1 MPRQQ
6 EESGRTSRHPAS
18 DSLQQ
23 NEALRDRAV
32 SGFHTFGFVGA
43 CHRLQSG
50 SPKSTIKIVASR
62 HLEQVLAHA
71 ENQLA
76 ATGARRP
83 TEVLPL
89 YKKFLKVE
97 EHRLRLKH
105 QAGHGGR
112 EICAHRADLV
122 DVLLRYV
129 FGAAFTAT
137 RPEEASG
144 APLALI
150 ALGGY
155 GRGELNPFSDIDVML
170 LHRQGAKKISPH
182 LEEMVEQVLYLLWD
196 SGFKVGHSTR
206 SIKEAITQANRD
218 MLTKTAML
226 ESRFLAGDAELARE
240 FREQFRSKCVEG
252 HEREYVE
259 MRMQDQVVRH
269 KKFGDSVYLQE
280 PHVKS
285 GCGGLRDY
293 QNLLWMTY
301 FKEGSLSTN
310 QLVGKDWLSE
320 TDQRRIER
328 AYDFLLRLRTDLHY
342 ATGRA
347 TDILH
352 LNLQEQIA
360 KRLNYSFGNGQL
372 RSETLMRDYFEHT
385 RNIFRVTER
394 ISAQFGSGHVTSRTR
409 SLFSFLPLI
418 RPDKTPIGESFFIRN
433 KQLHPDRRD
442 LFQKDP
448 EQMMRAFQLIQE
460 YVLDLSPEAAD
471 LVSRSL
477 EQVTRTYQYARGP
490 REIFTAILSRKGEVG
505 RVLRAMHRVDF
516 LGRYIP
522 EFGQLTC
529 LVQHEFL
536 HRYTADEH
544 TLVCIDKLDAIVKTD
559 DSKLIAYR
567 KIFEHLD
574 DPFVLYLALLLHDTG
589 KAVGAWPHS
598 EASALF
604 AQRVATRLQL
614 SPEQRKSLILLVDH
628 HLTLSKIAQQRNL
641 DDPATVAELAKIVKH
656 QKNLDAL
663 MLLTLADGQGTSA
676 EAWSDWK
683 ESLVWEL
690 FHETSRY
697 LADQK
702 SYYEQTK
709 IERESLQVS
718 VAEALPPDYADEI
731 EAHFDFM
738 PDNYF
743 RGCDVPEIVE
753 HLKLLRSFFENVLS
767 RGEQPLAPAVKWKA
781 FTEHGHSLVSF
792 WTWDHEQLLA
802 KIAGSFSVVPINI
815 LSADVFP
822 RGDNVV
828 LSVFRVCNTKAHAVT
843 DSREFELVEQT
854 LGRAL
859 ADENFDF
866 LPLIEKAKRQ
876 SRLPLAPGIEFPTHI
891 GVDNKTHPMYTL
903 IEIQAPDRL
912 GLLYDILASLDR
924 ESVLIALSRINTQDG
939 AAIDTLY
946 VVDRSTHTKIID
958 SDRITAIQRHLQRAI
973 LGGGAAK
980 SK

>member
-1 MPRQQ
+1 M
-6 EESGRTSRHPAS
+6 GT
-18 DSLQQ
+18 
-23 NEALRDRAV
+23 
-32 SGFHTFGFVGA
+32 
-43 CHRLQSG
+43 
-50 SPKSTIKIVASR
+50 SR

-71 ENQLA
+71 ESQLA

-105 QAGHGGR
+105 QAGGGGR
-112 EICAHRADLV
+112 EICARRAELV
-122 DVLLRYV
+122 DVLLQYV
-129 FGAAFTAT
+129 FAAAATAA
-137 RPEEASG
+137 RGNGVSKI
-144 APLALI
+144 PLALI

-170 LHRQGAKKISPH
+170 LHHQGTRKISPH
-182 LEEMVEQVLYLLWD
+182 LEEMVQQVLYLLWD

-206 SIKEAITQANRD
+206 SIKEAIAQANRD
-218 MLTKTAML
+218 MRTKTAML
-226 ESRFLAGDAELARE
+226 ESRFLAGDAELAQE
-240 FREQFRSKCVEG
+240 FREQFRSKCVDGYEK
-252 HEREYVE
+252 EYVE

-269 KKFGDSVYLQE
+269 KKFDDSVYLQE
-280 PHVKS
+280 PNLKS

-320 TDQRRIER
+320 SDQRRIET

-352 LNLQEQIA
+352 INLQEQIA
-360 KRLNYSFGNGQL
+360 ERLDYSPRNGQL
-372 RSETLMRDYFEHT
+372 RSEALMRDCYEHT

-394 ISAQFGSGHVTSRTR
+394 ITEQFVSGRVTSRTR

-418 RPDKTPIGESFFIRN
+418 RPDKTPIGDSFFVRN
-433 KQLHPDRRD
+433 KQLHPARRD
-442 LFQKDP
+442 LFRKES
-448 EQMMRAFQLIQE
+448 EQMMQAFQLAQE
-460 YVLDLSPEAAD
+460 RALDLSPELAD
-471 LVSRSL
+471 LLSRSL
-477 EQVTRTYQYARGP
+477 GQVTRTYQYARGP
-490 REIFTAILSRKGEVG
+490 RAVFKAILSQKGRVG
-505 RVLRAMHRVDF
+505 RILRMMHRVDF

-544 TLVCIDKLDAIVKTD
+544 TLVCIDKLDALAGTND
-559 DSKLIAYR
+559 PKLIAYR
-567 KIFEHLD
+567 KILERLE
-574 DPFVLYLALLLHDTG
+574 DPFVLYLALLLHDSG
-589 KAVGAWPHS
+589 KAVGARPHS

-604 AQRVATRLQL
+604 AQRVAVRLQL
-614 SPEQRKSLILLVDH
+614 SSEQRKSLILLVDH

-641 DDPATVAELAKIVKH
+641 DDPATVMELADIVKD
-656 QKNLDAL
+656 QKNLDSL

-690 FHETSRY
+690 FHQTSRY
-697 LADQK
+697 LADRK
-702 SYYEQTK
+702 SYYEQTR
-709 IERESLQVS
+709 IERESLQAS
-718 VAEALPPDYADEI
+718 VTENLSPDYAGEL
-731 EAHFDFM
+731 EAHFEFM

-743 RGCDVPEIVE
+743 RASDVPEIVE
-753 HLKLLRSFFENVLS
+753 HLKLFRSFLENVSS
-767 RGEQPLAPAVKWKA
+767 RGELPLAPAIKWKILA
-781 FTEHGHSLVSF
+781 EQGHSVVTF
-792 WTWDHEQLLA
+792 CTWERERLLA
-802 KIAGSFSVVPINI
+802 KVAGSFSVVPLNI

-822 RGDNVV
+822 RGDNLV
-828 LSVFRVCNTKAHAVT
+828 LGVFRVCDTKARPVT
-843 DSREFELVEQT
+843 DSRDFELVEQT
-854 LGRAL
+854 LCRAL
-859 ADENFDF
+859 EDESFDF

-876 SRLPLAPGIEFPTHI
+876 SHRFGPGIEFPTRI
-891 GVDNKTHPMYTL
+891 AIDNKTHPIYTL

-912 GLLYDILASLDR
+912 GLLYDVLTCLDR
-924 ESVLIALSRINTQDG
+924 ENVLIALSRINTQDG

-946 VVDRSTHTKIID
+946 VVDRSTHAKITD
-958 SDRITAIQRHLQRAI
+958 AHRIATLQKHLQNTI
-973 LGGGAAK
+973 LCGGAAK
-980 SK
+980 AT